1 MFHSFVSTF
10 ISFLLFT
17 SFLNFAQQSNSIQ
30 INGGIIMPMNSSKGL
45 TGLVQYNYH
54 LSSDVN
60 LFVYTGYSAWDQ
72 FKVTFL
78 EDYSEV
84 QKQIK
89 FQSYSADDHKL
100 IPFYIGGRVNL
111 HTNKLFTS
119 FISVEAGYSYLTYN
133 SYQNQKIVNPETGEV
148 LGYTIDTFSK
158 KEIKENLFGIGIGAG
173 ILHPISDKLNLVLS
187 YKLNS
192 YTASGYKGFFST
204 RGTYSQ
210 FLAGFGFMI

>member
-1 MFHSFVSTF
+1 MFQSFFSTF
-10 ISFLLFT
+10 ITFLFIL
-17 SFLNFAQQSNSIQ
+17 SSLNFAQHSNSIQ
-30 INGGIIMPMNSSKGL
+30 INAGIIMPMNSSKGL

-60 LFVYTGYSAWDQ
+60 LFVYTGYSVWDQ
-72 FKVTFL
+72 FRVTFL

-89 FQSYSADDHKL
+89 FQSYSADDHKM
-100 IPFYIGGRVNL
+100 IPFYIGGRMNL
-111 HTNKLFTS
+111 HSNKVFTS
-119 FISVEAGYSYLTYN
+119 FISLEIGYSYLTYN
-133 SYQNQKIVNPETGEV
+133 SYQNQKIINPETGEV
-148 LGYTIDTFSK
+148 LGYNIDTFSK

-173 ILHPISDKLNLVLS
+173 LLHPISEKLNLVFS

-192 YTASGYKGFFST
+192 YTSSSYKGLFST

-210 FLAGFGFMI
+210 FLAGFGFVI